1 MTTVNEIA
9 ALPARFRG
17 RAGARRDPIA
27 IGAGTLCVLLV
38 ALAVVGPSLAPHSAT
53 DVDILA
59 AGQGPS
65 AEHLLGTDS
74 LGRDILSRLL
84 VGARLS
90 FLGPALIVVVSAGL
104 GTAVAL
110 AAAWWGGWFD
120 AVVKRVVNIMFAIP
134 AILIAV
140 LAAAV
145 FGLGFWA
152 PVLALSVAYVPYTA
166 RVVRSVAIRER
177 TQPYIESLQLAGF
190 SGWQICLRHV
200 LPNVL
205 PIVIAL
211 ATISFGSALV
221 DFGAISF
228 LGLGVQPPHAEWGL
242 MVSDGRAELLDGR
255 VQQSLSAGLAIVT
268 TVVSFNILGE
278 RMARR
283 MGVRP

>member
-9 ALPARFRG
+9 ALPGRFRG

-84 VGARLS
+84 SGARLS
-90 FLGPALIVVVSAGL
+90 FLGPALIVIVSAGL

-166 RVVRSVAIRER
+166 RVVRSVALRER
-177 TQPYIESLQLAGF
+177 TQPYIESLQLAGL

-242 MVSDGRAELLDGR
+242 MVSDGRAELLDGQI
-255 VQQSLSAGLAIVT
+255 QQSLSAGLAIVI